1 VFEIRTTTGRRLR
14 ATARHPILTP
24 DGWKAVGELM
34 PGSLVACARRQP
46 VFGGTAGSLSPS
58 RTLDRSSALAL
69 AEKLAAPRISE
80 MASNDI
86 LWDRVASVMFVG
98 REPVY
103 DLVIPGTHNFI
114 ANGVVAHNS
123 GELEQ
128 VADLVLFIY
137 REDYYNPETEKKNI
151 AELIIAKH
159 RNGPIGMV
167 ELFFHKEHSRFGNLE
182 KRRA

>member
-1 VFEIRTTTGRRLR
+1 LGFRLQTG
-14 ATARHPILTP
+14 
-24 DGWKAVGELM
+24 K
-34 PGSLVACARRQP
+34 
-46 VFGGTAGSLSPS
+46 
-58 RTLDRSSALAL
+58 TLDRSRAAIL
-69 AEKLAAPRISE
+69 AERLRARDVLEQATD
-80 MASNDI
+80 DI
-86 LWDRVASVMFVG
+86 LWDRLVEITPKGVK
-98 REPVY
+98 PVF
-103 DLVIPGTHNFI
+103 DLVMPGTHNFI
-114 ANGVVAHNS
+114 GDGIACHNS